1 MFDLNDVAMFVQ
13 VARHGSFAEAARRL
27 GLPPNTVSRR
37 IQQLESQLGTRLMQR
52 STRKLTLTSAGQ
64 DFHDR
69 CAGLVDG
76 LAAAGQALVAGGQE
90 PSGLVR
96 VAAPA
101 DFFDFFP
108 MEWVSDFLAAHPL
121 VKLDFVLS
129 DAAAD
134 LIAEQIDVAFRGGV
148 LRDSGYIGRR
158 LATRSGGLLAS
169 PAYIAQRGEPTTLQE
184 LADHDCVTPP
194 HPSGHTI
201 WRLTGPEGVEEE
213 VQVTGRF
220 TGNTAQ
226 ALRKAALAGLG
237 IAQLPP
243 AMATRDEQ
251 EGRLVRVL
259 PQYEYTGRGLS
270 VVYPSRKHLPLAVSA
285 FIDLV
290 LDKLDQM
297 DMLLELPSSGKAQ
310 GLFVSTENATP

>member
-1 MFDLNDVAMFVQ
+1 
-13 VARHGSFAEAARRL
+13 
-27 GLPPNTVSRR
+27 
-37 IQQLESQLGTRLMQR
+37 
-52 STRKLTLTSAGQ
+52 
-64 DFHDR
+64 
-69 CAGLVDG
+69 
-76 LAAAGQALVAGGQE
+76 
-90 PSGLVR
+90 
-96 VAAPA
+96 
-101 DFFDFFP
+101 
-108 MEWVSDFLAAHPL
+108 
-121 VKLDFVLS
+121 
-129 DAAAD
+129 
-134 LIAEQIDVAFRGGV
+134 
-148 LRDSGYIGRR
+148 
-158 LATRSGGLLAS
+158 
-169 PAYIAQRGEPTTLQE
+169 
-184 LADHDCVTPP
+184 
-194 HPSGHTI
+194 
-201 WRLTGPEGVEEE
+201 VEEE

-243 AMATRDEQ
+243 PMATRDEQ

-290 LDKLDQM
+290 LGKLDQM